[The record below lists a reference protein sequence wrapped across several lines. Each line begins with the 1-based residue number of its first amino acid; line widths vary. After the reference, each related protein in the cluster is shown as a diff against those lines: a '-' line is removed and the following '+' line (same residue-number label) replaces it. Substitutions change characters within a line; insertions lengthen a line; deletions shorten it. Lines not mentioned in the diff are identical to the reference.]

1 MGPFRFHHLFF
12 VLFAGAATALLPLT
26 VFAAAP
32 PPATDTV
39 TVWGTMFSAPLT
51 SVELSP
57 TSVALPGPVAQVGT
71 SNSTEY
77 ALLTNGQ
84 VWAWGIGDRGQLG
97 DGLTYR
103 APVTTPVEVQFP
115 AGVAIAFLPTDAMP
129 FDAALA
135 VDTTGHVW
143 AWGFAQPEA
152 LCINGVGKGMN
163 DVIVSPVELG
173 APLTNVTLVAGAS
186 DHTIFDANG
195 TLYEC
200 GENHDGD
207 LGDGNTKGS
216 LAPVQVVG
224 MQNQDIIS
232 VVASSVDSGA
242 LLASGSFYEWGNNAQ
257 GQLGNGTF
265 GGTSDVPYLVPLP
278 LSATQATEGGDNLT
292 NGSTLVQLSDGSYW
306 SWGADQ
312 VGQLGNGSKVN
323 NPTPTEFYAPAGVTY
338 TTLVCAGEASY
349 EVTASG
355 AVYAWGEGT
364 HGELGNGAKSN
375 STAPVLVVSA
385 GATTVSA
392 TAENIAVA

>member
-1 MGPFRFHHLFF
+1 M
-12 VLFAGAATALLPLT
+12 
-26 VFAAAP
+26 
-32 PPATDTV
+32 
-39 TVWGTMFSAPLT
+39 
-51 SVELSP
+51 
-57 TSVALPGPVAQVGT
+57 Q
-71 SNSTEY
+71 
-77 ALLTNGQ
+77 
-84 VWAWGIGDRGQLG
+84 
-97 DGLTYR
+97 
-103 APVTTPVEVQFP
+103 VQFP

-135 VDTTGHVW
+135 VDKTGHVW

-152 LCINGVGKGMN
+152 LCVNGVGKGMN
-163 DVIVSPVELG
+163 DMIVSPVELG

-195 TLYEC
+195 ILDEC

-224 MQNQDIIS
+224 MQNQDIVS

-257 GQLGNGTF
+257 GQLGNGTI

-323 NPTPTEFYAPAGVTY
+323 HPTPTEFYAPAGVTY

-349 EVTASG
+349 GVRPSPVRCMHGVRARTASSAAG
-355 AVYAWGEGT
+355 RRATPPRPCW
-364 HGELGNGAKSN
+364 S
-375 STAPVLVVSA
+375 SRPAPRPSRPPRRTLRSPDTPLYPLHPLHLLHS
-385 GATTVSA
+385 GS
-392 TAENIAVA
+392 